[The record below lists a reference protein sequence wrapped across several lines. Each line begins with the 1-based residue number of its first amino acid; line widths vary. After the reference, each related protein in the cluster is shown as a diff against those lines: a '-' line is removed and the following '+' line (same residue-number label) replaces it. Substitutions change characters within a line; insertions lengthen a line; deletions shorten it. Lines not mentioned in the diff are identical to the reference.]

1 MEGVRFFFAE
11 LDYRLHPTRAT
22 LEKWADIVQGTAENM
37 ADYPT
42 KDEKTGIYHLAFVMP
57 PSERGT
63 TSDTVFDLAY
73 WRWGLD
79 KAQEWRQR
87 MGLARVPLWD
97 QVRRNLALLPWLM
110 GFSSIRRS
118 GTTPHTKRLG
128 ASRSDWS
135 PWHVAAH
142 GWCGPSDC
150 QTHRRGG
157 MEDLGLSR
165 CC

>member
-1 MEGVRFFFAE
+1 
-11 LDYRLHPTRAT
+11 
-22 LEKWADIVQGTAENM
+22 M

-97 QVRRNLALLPWLM
+97 WVRRNSGAAAGWADGLFIHTADNGHKHPKRQLGSIPIRLESLACC
-110 GFSSIRRS
+110 
-118 GTTPHTKRLG
+118 RL
-128 ASRSDWS
+128 WTL
-135 PWHVAAH
+135 
-142 GWCGPSDC
+142 GP
-150 QTHRRGG
+150 R
-157 MEDLGLSR
+157 
-165 CC
+165 